1 MLKNH
6 VLKNI
11 YRDSVALM
19 RLSREMESLE
29 GVSQATAIMGTDN
42 NKELLRQAG
51 LLDDEG
57 LTASPNDLIV
67 AFDLA
72 SPENGP
78 QTLKWFQERLE
89 AREQGSSTGHGYRPR
104 SLEGAVRALPE
115 ANLAVISVPGEYAA
129 GEARKALDLGLHVL
143 MFSDNVAIEDEVSLK
158 QYARNMG
165 LFMMGPDCGTA
176 VINGAPLGFANAVP
190 KGRVGLVSA
199 SGSGLQQV
207 MCLLAQAGEGIS
219 HALGVGGRDLSEQVN
234 GIMMLEGFQAL
245 ERDPDTEII
254 VLISKPPSATA
265 RERVMA
271 AVTKSS
277 KPCVVAFLGEHRNV
291 IAEARPRPGFPP
303 ARERR
308 GKGDQ
313 IYAESTLEDA
323 ALRALT
329 LLGKTDPP
337 WLGVSRENAEWMKA
351 ISASLPDTGRGIRGL
366 FSGGTLCY
374 EALNMLKTL
383 GRQVCLEEDL
393 DEGAD
398 AKSHGK
404 AVEAVLTDLGD
415 DRYTVGRPH
424 PMIDFRT
431 RCERIV
437 EEASRPEVG
446 VILLDVIL
454 GYGAH
459 PDPAAELV
467 PALNEARQTARRS
480 SQKAGGRELAFVI
493 SLCGAPDD
501 PQGLEK
507 QHQAFTE
514 AGALV
519 TRTNALAAR
528 NASVIST
535 NALNL
540 DPPNGLLPREE

>member
-6 VLKNI
+6 VLKNV

-19 RLSREMESLE
+19 RLSREMESIE

-51 LLDDEG
+51 LLDDAG
-57 LTASPNDLIV
+57 RAAGPNDLIV

-72 SPENGP
+72 SAELET
-78 QTLKWFQERLE
+78 QALQWFQERLE
-89 AREQGSSTGHGYRPR
+89 AREHGLSASQGYRPR
-104 SLEGAVRALPE
+104 SLEGAARALPE
-115 ANLAVISVPGEYAA
+115 ANMAVISVPGEYAA
-129 GEARKALDLGLHVL
+129 REARKALDLGLHVL
-143 MFSDNVAIEDEVSLK
+143 MFSDNVPIEEEVSLK
-158 QYARNMG
+158 QHARGLG

-176 VINGAPLGFANAVP
+176 VINGAPLGFTNAVP

-219 HALGVGGRDLSEQVN
+219 HGLGVGGRDLSERVN
-234 GIMMLEGFQAL
+234 GIMMLEGLKAL
-245 ERDPDTEII
+245 ERDPDTEIV

-271 AVTKSS
+271 AVAKSS
-277 KPCVVAFLGEHRNV
+277 KPCVIAFLGELHNV
-291 IAEARPRPGFPP
+291 VA
-303 ARERR
+303 
-308 GKGDQ
+308 KDH
-313 IYAESTLEDA
+313 IYTESTLEDA
-323 ALRALT
+323 ALRTLT
-329 LLGKTDPP
+329 LLGKSDPP
-337 WLGVSRENAEWMKA
+337 WLGGSREDAEWMKA
-351 ISASLPDTGRGIRGL
+351 VSARLPDTARGIRGL

-374 EALNMLKTL
+374 EALNMLKML

-393 DEGAD
+393 DDGERAN
-398 AKSHGK
+398 SHGK
-404 AVEAVLTDLGD
+404 SVEAVLTDLGD

-424 PMIDFRT
+424 PMIDLRT

-446 VILLDVIL
+446 VLLLDVIL

-467 PALNEARQTARRS
+467 PTLEEAQSTARS
-480 SQKAGGRELAFVI
+480 SGRELAFVI

-519 TRTNALAAR
+519 TRSNALAAR

-535 NALNL
+535 NPLNL
-540 DPPNGLLPREE
+540 DPPNGLLIREE

>member
-1 MLKNH
+1 MLRNH
-6 VLKNI
+6 VLRNT

-19 RLSREMESLE
+19 RLSQEMESLQ

-57 LTASPNDLIV
+57 LAASPNDLIV

-72 SPENGP
+72 SAELEP
-78 QTLKWFQERLE
+78 QTLQWFRERLE
-89 AREQGSSTGHGYRPR
+89 AREQGLSAGQDYRPR

-129 GEARKALDLGLHVL
+129 REARKALDLGLHVL
-143 MFSDNVAIEDEVSLK
+143 MFSDNVSIEDEVSLK
-158 QYARNMG
+158 QHARRLG

-207 MCLLAQAGEGIS
+207 MCLLAQAGEGVS
-219 HALGVGGRDLSEQVN
+219 HGLGVGGRDLSEQVN
-234 GIMMLEGFQAL
+234 GIMMLEGLKAL
-245 ERDPDTEII
+245 ERDPETEII
-254 VLISKPPSATA
+254 VLISKPPSAIA

-271 AVTKSS
+271 AVAESS
-277 KPCVVAFLGEHRNV
+277 KPCVIAFLSEPGDV
-291 IAEARPRPGFPP
+291 IA
-303 ARERR
+303 
-308 GKGDQ
+308 KDH

-323 ALRALT
+323 ALRALA
-329 LLGKTDPP
+329 LLGKADPP

-351 ISASLPDTGRGIRGL
+351 VSASLPDTGWSIRA
-366 FSGGTLCY
+366 FYSGGTLCY
-374 EALNMLKTL
+374 EALNMLKML
-383 GRQVCLEEDL
+383 GLRACLEEDL
-393 DEGAD
+393 DDGERLT
-398 AKSHGK
+398 SHGK
-404 AVEAVLTDLGD
+404 PVEAVLTDLGD
-415 DRYTVGRPH
+415 DRYTTGRPH

-431 RCERIV
+431 RRDRV
-437 EEASRPEVG
+437 AQAASDPRVG

-467 PALNEARQTARRS
+467 PTLEEAQSTARS
-480 SQKAGGRELAFVI
+480 LGRELAFVI

-519 TRTNALAAR
+519 MRTNALAAR
-528 NASVIST
+528 NALVIST
-535 NALNL
+535 NALNHN
-540 DPPNGLLPREE
+540 DRNGLLREE

>member
-6 VLKNI
+6 VLKNV

-29 GVSQATAIMGTDN
+29 GVSQATAIMGTGN

-51 LLDDEG
+51 LLDDAG
-57 LTASPNDLIV
+57 HAAGPNDLIV

-72 SPENGP
+72 SAELGP
-78 QTLKWFQERLE
+78 QALQWFRERLE
-89 AREQGSSTGHGYRPR
+89 AREQGLSASQGYRPR
-104 SLEGAVRALPE
+104 SLEGAVRTLPQP
-115 ANLAVISVPGEYAA
+115 NLAVISVPGEYAA
-129 GEARKALDLGLHVL
+129 REARKALDLGLHAL
-143 MFSDNVAIEDEVSLK
+143 MFSDNVSIEDEVSLK
-158 QYARNMG
+158 QHAKSVG

-190 KGRVGLVSA
+190 RGRVGLVSA

-207 MCLLAQAGEGIS
+207 MCLLAQAGEGVS
-219 HALGVGGRDLSEQVN
+219 HGLGVGGRDLSEEVN
-234 GIMMLEGFQAL
+234 GIMMLEGLLAL
-245 ERDPDTEII
+245 ERDPGTEII
-254 VLISKPPSATA
+254 VLISKPPSVTA
-265 RERVMA
+265 REQVMA
-271 AVTKSS
+271 SVAKSS
-277 KPCVVAFLGEHRNV
+277 KPCVIAFLGEPSNV
-291 IAEARPRPGFPP
+291 IA
-303 ARERR
+303 
-308 GKGDQ
+308 KDH

-323 ALRALT
+323 ALRTLT
-329 LLGKTDPP
+329 LLGKSDPP
-337 WLGVSRENAEWMKA
+337 WLGVSREDAEWMKSV
-351 ISASLPDTGRGIRGL
+351 SASLPDTGRGIRGL
-366 FSGGTLCY
+366 YSGGTLCY
-374 EALNMLKTL
+374 EALNMLKML

-393 DEGAD
+393 DEAEGAAGHRKD
-398 AKSHGK
+398 I
-404 AVEAVLTDLGD
+404 EAILTDLGD
-415 DRYTVGRPH
+415 DRYTVGCPH
-424 PMIDFRT
+424 PMIDFRK

-467 PALNEARQTARRS
+467 PTMEDARRTARS
-480 SQKAGGRELAFVI
+480 SGRELAFVI

-519 TRTNALAAR
+519 TQTNALAAR

-540 DPPNGLLPREE
+540 DHPSGLLLREE